1 MNWNE
6 YYRQIAHTVKLKSKD
21 IHTQIGAV
29 IVGKGNQIISTG
41 YNSFPRGIVD
51 TIDERQQRPE
61 KYYWFEH
68 AERNA
73 IYNAARNG
81 VSTEGATI
89 YLTCGVP
96 CTDCARGIIN
106 AGITD
111 IHCEVLLGTVDPR
124 WEEHAKRSLVMF
136 KEVGVKVHY
145 YDLTPITDIEEFKKQ
160 PVYRPFVP
168 LQWADADQWD
178 KSV

>member
-51 TIDERQQRPE
+51 TIDERQERPE

-81 VSTEGATI
+81 VSTEGASI
-89 YLTCGVP
+89 YLTCGIP

-111 IHCEVLLGTVDPR
+111 VHCEVQLGTVHER
-124 WEEHAKRSLVMF
+124 WKEHASRSLEMF
-136 KEVGVKVHY
+136 AEAKVRIHY
-145 YDLTPITDIEEFKKQ
+145 YGIVPITNLEEFAKQ
-160 PVYRPFVP
+160 EVYGPFVA
-168 LQWADADQWD
+168 LQWQDVNQWD